1 MIRQVSSSFSIAVLS
16 SVIQT
21 GQDLH
26 YARIAEGVTVDSPA
40 AAAFLNRLA
49 AHFQGQG
56 LAGQDAQTLA
66 IAFLHSQAG
75 LQAAVQA
82 FHDAFGVATLFGILG
97 LIPAL
102 AFFAVRAPKVE
113 ESKDSK
119 GFQLH

>member
-1 MIRQVSSSFSIAVLS
+1 M
-16 SVIQT
+16 
-21 GQDLH
+21 H

-75 LQAAVQA
+75 LQAAVRS
-82 FHDAFGVATLFGILG
+82 FHDAFGVATLFGVLG
-97 LIPAL
+97 LIPAI
-102 AFFAVRAPKVE
+102 AFFAVRTPKIE
-113 ESKDSK
+113 ASEGQK
-119 GFQLH
+119 GFHL